1 MIKVLVNGALGKMG
15 STVVR
20 TVLQQEDMEL
30 ISAVDVHGAGKTV
43 EGVPVDASLEEAL
56 IRSKPDVV
64 VDFTRP
70 DVVMDSLRIITSH
83 GVNAVVGTTGFSPE
97 DLEEVKG
104 LAEKNGVGV
113 LICPNFAIGAVL
125 MMKAAE
131 EIAKYLPQVEIIELH
146 HDQQL
151 DAPSGTAMKACTSIA
166 CGCLVL
172 SPVRKSFSEA
182 WVNASSSAMIPS
194 TVTAT
199 CLVLCWD
206 VGPWLNAGAL
216 CMGWMQFCKEA
227 FLI

>member
-131 EIAKYLPQVEIIELH
+131 EIAKYLPQVEII
-146 HDQQL
+146 DIGG
-151 DAPSGTAMKACTSIA
+151 DWGSGLQWNFRIWLSYGFYWIERKGRAKKRA
-166 CGCLVL
+166 GCHLYGL
-172 SPVRKSFSEA
+172 
-182 WVNASSSAMIPS
+182 
-194 TVTAT
+194 
-199 CLVLCWD
+199 
-206 VGPWLNAGAL
+206 
-216 CMGWMQFCKEA
+216 
-227 FLI
+227 

>member
-1 MIKVLVNGALGKMG
+1 VGFIVAVIGSVLNDRIFVNRERMEPMIKVLVNGALGKMG

-104 LAEKNGVGV
+104 SSPRPAAVMWRRAGKTKQRSWRMYGV
-113 LICPNFAIGAVL
+113 AI
-125 MMKAAE
+125 
-131 EIAKYLPQVEIIELH
+131 
-146 HDQQL
+146 
-151 DAPSGTAMKACTSIA
+151 MKACTSIA

-216 CMGWMQFCKEA
+216 CMGWIQFCKEA

>member
-1 MIKVLVNGALGKMG
+1 MGFIVTVIGSVLNDRIFVNRERMEPMIKVLVNGALGKMG

-104 LAEKNGVGV
+104 LAEKWCRRPHLSKLCHWCRFDDESGGRNCQI
-113 LICPNFAIGAVL
+113 L
-125 MMKAAE
+125 
-131 EIAKYLPQVEIIELH
+131 
-146 HDQQL
+146 
-151 DAPSGTAMKACTSIA
+151 APSGDHRTS
-166 CGCLVL
+166 
-172 SPVRKSFSEA
+172 S
-182 WVNASSSAMIPS
+182 
-194 TVTAT
+194 
-199 CLVLCWD
+199 
-206 VGPWLNAGAL
+206 
-216 CMGWMQFCKEA
+216 
-227 FLI
+227 

>member
-113 LICPNFAIGAVL
+113 LIWPAAVMWRRAGKTKQRSWRMYGVAI
-125 MMKAAE
+125 
-131 EIAKYLPQVEIIELH
+131 
-146 HDQQL
+146 
-151 DAPSGTAMKACTSIA
+151 MKACTSIA